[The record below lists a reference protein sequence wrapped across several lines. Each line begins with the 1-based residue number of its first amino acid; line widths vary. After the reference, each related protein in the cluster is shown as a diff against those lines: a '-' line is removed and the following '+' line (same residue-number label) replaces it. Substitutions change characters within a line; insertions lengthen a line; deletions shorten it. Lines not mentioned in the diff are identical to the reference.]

1 MKKVILVVLVGM
13 MFLGC
18 TKKFESNLKPYVT
31 LNQNKKQNT
40 KINFLGVE
48 DQRATQTVST
58 VLDEGVV
65 VEQYNVS
72 NNLKIWYREAFIREL
87 KTTDMYGQNSAMYN
101 VVVNIKKI
109 EATYKKDKLDKKN
122 MQVAIGL
129 ELVIKQG
136 NTTKTSNINI
146 HQTAY
151 KMMVSDASDFEDI
164 LNEAIRDSVSKT
176 VAILIK
182 KVNNQ

>member
-1 MKKVILVVLVGM
+1 MKKVILVLLVGI

-31 LNQNKKQNT
+31 LNQNEKQNT

-48 DQRATQTVST
+48 DQRVTQAVST

-65 VEQYNVS
+65 TEKYNVS

-87 KTTDMYGQNSAMYN
+87 KTTDMYAQNDAMYN

-122 MQVAIGL
+122 MQVTISL

-136 NTTKTSNINI
+136 NITKTSNINI
-146 HQTAY
+146 HQTTY
-151 KMMVSDASDFEDI
+151 RMMVSDASDFEDI
-164 LNEAIRDSVSKT
+164 LNESIRDSVSKT

-182 KVNNQ
+182 KVNNL

>member
-1 MKKVILVVLVGM
+1 MKKVILVVLAGM

-18 TKKFESNLKPYVT
+18 TKKLESNLKPYVT
-31 LNQNKKQNT
+31 LNQNEKQNT

-48 DQRATQTVST
+48 DQRVTQAVST

-65 VEQYNVS
+65 VEKYNVS
-72 NNLKIWYREAFIREL
+72 NNLKIWYREAFLREL
-87 KTTDMYGQNSAMYN
+87 KTTDMYGQNDAMYN
-101 VVVNIKKI
+101 VIVNIKKI
-109 EATYKKDKLDKKN
+109 EAIYKKDKLDKKN
-122 MQVAIGL
+122 MQVSISL
-129 ELVIKQG
+129 ELVIQQG
-136 NTTKTSNINI
+136 STTTTSNITI

-182 KVNNQ
+182 KVNNL

>member
-1 MKKVILVVLVGM
+1 MKKVILVLLAGIV
-13 MFLGC
+13 FLGC

-31 LNQNKKQNT
+31 LNQNEKQNT

-48 DQRATQTVST
+48 DQRVNQMVST

-87 KTTDMYGQNSAMYN
+87 KTTDMYEQNGAMYN
-101 VVVNIKKI
+101 VEVNIKKI

-122 MQVAIGL
+122 MQVSIAL

-151 KMMVSDASDFEDI
+151 KMMVSDASDFENI

-182 KVNNQ
+182 KVNNL

>member
-1 MKKVILVVLVGM
+1 MKKIILALLVGIA
-13 MFLGC
+13 FFGC
-18 TKKFESNLKPYVT
+18 TKKFESDLKPYVT
-31 LNQNKKQNT
+31 LKQNEKQNT
-40 KINFLGVE
+40 KINFVGVE

-58 VLDEGVV
+58 VLDEGIVT
-65 VEQYNVS
+65 EKYNVS
-72 NNLKIWYREAFIREL
+72 NNLKIWYKEAFIREL
-87 KTTDMYGQNSAMYN
+87 KTIDMYAPNGAMYK

-129 ELVIKQG
+129 ELIIQQG
-136 NTTKTSNINI
+136 DRTITSNIST

-151 KMMVSDASDFEDI
+151 KMLVSDASDFEDI
-164 LNEAIRDSVSKT
+164 LNEAIQDSVSQT

-182 KVNNQ
+182 KVNKF